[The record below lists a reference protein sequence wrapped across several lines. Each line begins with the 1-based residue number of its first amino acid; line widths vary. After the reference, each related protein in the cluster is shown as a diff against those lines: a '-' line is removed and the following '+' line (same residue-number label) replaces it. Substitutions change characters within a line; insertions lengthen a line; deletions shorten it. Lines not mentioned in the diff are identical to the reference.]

1 MAREKRINVVILGLL
16 SHEDLTGYD
25 IKKHI
30 DNSISFF
37 WNGSFGNIYPAL
49 KELEED
55 NLISSS
61 NAPVGG
67 RERIVYHITQ
77 KGKKHLREWIKDEQ
91 AVNELRYETL
101 LKLFFAGGA
110 DKKDALHNIELFE
123 DKIKKD
129 LSILKIH
136 CKTLK
141 DDLNS
146 EDHMYFY
153 LTALFG
159 VETYEAY
166 IKWCGKAKKLIND
179 KDQFGGR

>member
-1 MAREKRINVVILGLL
+1 MAREKRINMVILGLL
-16 SHEDLTGYD
+16 SHENLTGYD

-55 NLISSS
+55 DFITSS
-61 NAPVGG
+61 NASVGG
-67 RERIVYHITQ
+67 REKIVYRITQ
-77 KGKKHLREWIKDEQ
+77 SGKKHLKQWIKDEQ

-110 DKKDALHNIELFE
+110 DKKTAVHNIELFE
-123 DKIKKD
+123 EKIKKD
-129 LSILKIH
+129 LSILKMH
-136 CKTLK
+136 CKTLNENL
-141 DDLNS
+141 DSD
-146 EDHMYFY
+146 DHMYFY

-166 IKWCGKAKKLIND
+166 LKWCTKAKKMISE
-179 KDQFGGR
+179 QG